1 MLRTQA
7 HSEELADNLERS
19 ASRTTDEKYIEFNDR
34 WMQWL
39 QKDVQKLRM
48 EFEDLRAREKQL
60 GGEVSKG
67 SQA

>member
-7 HSEELADNLERS
+7 HSEELADNLEKS